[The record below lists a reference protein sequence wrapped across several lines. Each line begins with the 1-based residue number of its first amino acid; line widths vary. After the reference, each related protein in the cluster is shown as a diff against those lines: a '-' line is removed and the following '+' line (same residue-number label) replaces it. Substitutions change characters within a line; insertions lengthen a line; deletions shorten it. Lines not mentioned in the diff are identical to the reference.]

1 MLFCLSDS
9 MHLKAQTVMET
20 CRCSVS
26 REVGLTRDQDGGSVV
41 GWVYQQN
48 LLCSGEALSF
58 SINVLN

>member
-1 MLFCLSDS
+1 MSDS

-20 CRCSVS
+20 FRYSVS
-26 REVGLTRDQDGGSVV
+26 REVGLAKDKDGGSVV